1 VSKEL
6 DDYTIDELLAIIK
19 GLKSRKKFGL
29 VWEDKPELVD
39 LMCAENLPVLFEA
52 EDKAI
57 LHEAKANT
65 NLIIEG
71 DNFHSLSVLNYT
83 HVGQVDVIYIDPPYN
98 TGSKDFIYNDTY
110 VDKEDT
116 YRHSKWLSFME
127 KRLRLAKNLLKP
139 SGAIF
144 ISIDQN
150 ELANLKLLCDE
161 VLTGLTM
168 SGLVSVA
175 KGTTTGQDAKK
186 FGSSIDYLLVYVGQD
201 FQLQLLPLTE
211 DDQKRFSLEDERGR
225 YSILQWRKTGKND
238 RREDRPNLYH
248 AITAP
253 DGSEVFPIGPTG
265 YESCWRGSK
274 STFEELES
282 QNMVVWKQDNDGYRP
297 YVKYYLEGRGKSPS
311 TLWNDIEGNKR
322 ATIELKNIIGG
333 GKFDN
338 PKPTELIRRCI
349 QIATANKDALILD
362 FFAGSGTT
370 GHAVLQLNNED
381 GGNRTFIL
389 GTNNEN
395 GIAENITYER
405 IKGVIE
411 GYEGTPGI
419 PANLRYYKTD
429 FVSKEATDDQTRI
442 KLVERSLQI
451 IAVREATYDMVHQA
465 EKLIVLRNPDK
476 YSAIVYDQDAIPDL
490 LEHLNKIH
498 DQHQVSIYVFSLSN
512 DNYEADF
519 KGLSRPYELRPIP
532 EGLLSAYRRIFD
544 SRVKSVGE

>member
-1 VSKEL
+1 MSKEL
-6 DDYTIDELLAIIK
+6 DDYTKDELLAVIK

-29 VWEDKPELVD
+29 VWEEKPELVA
-39 LMCAENLPVLFEA
+39 LMCAENLPVLFES
-52 EDKAI
+52 EDKAMI
-57 LHEAKANT
+57 HDT
-65 NLIIEG
+65 NSKTHLIIEG

-98 TGSKDFIYNDTY
+98 TGSKDFIYNDSY

-161 VLTGLTM
+161 ILTGLTM

-186 FGSSIDYLLVYVGQD
+186 FGSSIDYLLVYVGQE
-201 FQLQLLPLTE
+201 FELQALPLSE
-211 DDQKRFSLEDERGR
+211 DDKKRFSMVDDRGA
-225 YSILQWRKTGKND
+225 YSMLQWRKTGKGD
-238 RREDRPNLYH
+238 RREDRPNLFYPC
-248 AITAP
+248 IAP
-253 DGSEVFPIGPTG
+253 DSSEVFPIGPTG
-265 YESCWRGSK
+265 YESRWRGAK
-274 STFEELES
+274 ETFSELEA
-282 QNMVVWKQDNDGYRP
+282 NDMVVWKQDKEGFRP

-322 ATIELKNIIGG
+322 ATIELKSIIGG

-349 QIATANKDALILD
+349 QIATGNKDALILD

-442 KLVERSLQI
+442 KLVERSQQI
-451 IAVREATYDMVHQA
+451 IAVREATYDLVHQA
-465 EKLIVLRNPDK
+465 EKFTVLRNAEK
-476 YSAIVYDQDAIPDL
+476 YSAIVYDQDAIPAL
-490 LEHLNKIH
+490 LENLNTTD
-498 DQHQVSIYVFSLSN
+498 DQNQVNIYVFSLSN

-519 KGLSRPYELRPIP
+519 NGLSRPYELRPIP

-544 SRVKSVGE
+544 NRLKSVGE

>member
-1 VSKEL
+1 MNQKLE
-6 DDYTIDELLAIIK
+6 DYSREELLALIK
-19 GLKSRKKFGL
+19 NLKSRKKFGL
-29 VWEDKPELVD
+29 VWEDKPENVAT
-39 LMCAENLPVLFEA
+39 MCADNLPVLFEV
-52 EDKAI
+52 ESRAI
-57 LHEAKANT
+57 QHDSSAPT

-71 DNFHSLSVLNYT
+71 DNFHTLSVLNYT

-98 TGSKDFIYNDTY
+98 TGSQDFIYNDAY

-201 FQLQLLPLTE
+201 FQLQSLPLTE
-211 DDQKRFSLEDERGR
+211 DDQKRFSLEDDRGK

-238 RREDRPNLYH
+238 RRENRPNLYH
-248 AITAP
+248 ALTAP
-253 DGSEVFPIGPTG
+253 DGSEIFPIGPTG

-274 STFEELES
+274 STFDELES
-282 QNMVVWKQDNDGYRP
+282 QDMVVWKETPDGFRP

-338 PKPTELIRRCI
+338 PKPTELVRRCI

-370 GHAVLQLNNED
+370 GHAVLQLNQED
-381 GGNRTFIL
+381 GGNRRFIL

-405 IKGVIE
+405 IKGVIG
-411 GYEGTPGI
+411 GYESTAGI

-429 FVSKEATDDQTRI
+429 FVSKASTDDQTRI
-442 KLVERSLQI
+442 KLVERSQQI
-451 IAVREATYDMVHQA
+451 ISVREATFDV
-465 EKLIVLRNPDK
+465 VLNANNLTVLENDSK
-476 YSAIVYDQDAIPDL
+476 YSAIVYDQDEISRLVDV
-490 LEHLNKIH
+490 LNNKK
-498 DQHQVSIYVFSLSN
+498 DSKEASIYVFSLSN

-519 KGLSRPYELRPIP
+519 FHLNREYSLRPIP
-532 EGLLSAYRRIFD
+532 EGLLAVYRRIFD
-544 SRVKSVGE
+544 ARIRSVGE

>member
-1 VSKEL
+1 VSKAL
-6 DDYTIDELLAIIK
+6 DDYTRDELLAVIK
-19 GLKSRKKFGL
+19 GLKARKKFGL
-29 VWEDKPELVD
+29 VWEEKPEMVAT
-39 LMCAENLPVLFEA
+39 MCAENLPVLFEV

-57 LHEAKANT
+57 IHDAKAKT

-71 DNFHSLSVLNYT
+71 DNFHSLSVLNYS
-83 HVGQVDVIYIDPPYN
+83 HVGRVDVIYIDPPYN

-161 VLTGLTM
+161 ILTGLTM

-201 FQLQLLPLTE
+201 FELQALPLSE
-211 DDQKRFSLEDERGR
+211 DDKKRFSMTDDKGA
-225 YSILQWRKTGKND
+225 YSMLQWRKTGKGD
-238 RREDRPNLYH
+238 RREDRPNLFYPC
-248 AITAP
+248 IAP
-253 DGSEVFPIGPTG
+253 DGSKVFPTGPTG
-265 YESCWRGSK
+265 YESRWRGAK
-274 STFEELES
+274 ETFADHEA
-282 QNMVVWKQDNDGYRP
+282 NDMVVWKQDKEGFRP
-297 YVKYYLEGRGKSPS
+297 YLKYYVEGRGKSPS

-338 PKPTELIRRCI
+338 PKPTELVRRCI
-349 QIATANKDALILD
+349 QITTANKDALILD

-370 GHAVLQLNNED
+370 GHAVLQLNKED

-419 PANLRYYKTD
+419 SANLRYYRTD

-442 KLVERSLQI
+442 KLVERSQQI
-451 IAVREATYDMVHQA
+451 IAVREATFDLVYQT
-465 EKLIVLRNPDK
+465 EKLTVLRNSEN
-476 YSAIVYDQDAIPDL
+476 YSAIVYDQDAIPSL
-490 LEHLNKIH
+490 IEYFNKID
-498 DQHQVSIYVFSLSN
+498 DQHQVSIYVYSLSN

-519 KGLSRPYELRPIP
+519 NGLGRSYELRPIP
-532 EGLLSAYRRIFD
+532 EGLLSVYRRIFD
-544 SRVKSVGE
+544 SRIKSVGE

>member
-19 GLKSRKKFGL
+19 GLQSRKKFGL
-29 VWEDKPELVD
+29 VWEDKAELVE

-110 VDKEDT
+110 VDKDDT

-211 DDQKRFSLEDERGR
+211 DDQKRFSLEDTQSFNGERLEKMTAEKTDQISIMLLLPQMEAKSSPSGR
-225 YSILQWRKTGKND
+225 QDTIPAGVVQNQPLKNSNHKTWW
-238 RREDRPNLYH
+238 
-248 AITAP
+248 
-253 DGSEVFPIGPTG
+253 S
-265 YESCWRGSK
+265 GSK
-274 STFEELES
+274 TM
-282 QNMVVWKQDNDGYRP
+282 MV
-297 YVKYYLEGRGKSPS
+297 
-311 TLWNDIEGNKR
+311 I
-322 ATIELKNIIGG
+322 
-333 GKFDN
+333 
-338 PKPTELIRRCI
+338 
-349 QIATANKDALILD
+349 
-362 FFAGSGTT
+362 
-370 GHAVLQLNNED
+370 
-381 GGNRTFIL
+381 
-389 GTNNEN
+389 
-395 GIAENITYER
+395 
-405 IKGVIE
+405 
-411 GYEGTPGI
+411 
-419 PANLRYYKTD
+419 
-429 FVSKEATDDQTRI
+429 
-442 KLVERSLQI
+442 
-451 IAVREATYDMVHQA
+451 
-465 EKLIVLRNPDK
+465 
-476 YSAIVYDQDAIPDL
+476 DL
-490 LEHLNKIH
+490 M
-498 DQHQVSIYVFSLSN
+498 
-512 DNYEADF
+512 
-519 KGLSRPYELRPIP
+519 
-532 EGLLSAYRRIFD
+532 
-544 SRVKSVGE
+544 

>member
-1 VSKEL
+1 MNQKLE
-6 DDYTIDELLAIIK
+6 DYSREELLALIK
-19 GLKSRKKFGL
+19 SLKSRKKFGL
-29 VWEDKPELVD
+29 VWEDKSETVAI
-39 LMCAENLPVLFEA
+39 MCADNLPVLFEA

-57 LHEAKANT
+57 IHDANAKT

-83 HVGQVDVIYIDPPYN
+83 HLGRVDVIYIDPPYN
-98 TGSKDFIYNDTY
+98 TGSQDFIYNDSY

-161 VLTGLTM
+161 ILTGLTM

-186 FGSSIDYLLVYVGQD
+186 FGSSIDYLLVYVGQE
-201 FQLQLLPLTE
+201 FELQSLPLSE
-211 DDQKRFSLEDERGR
+211 DDKKRFSMTDDKGA
-225 YSILQWRKTGKND
+225 YSMLQWRKTGKGD
-238 RREDRPNLYH
+238 RREDRPNLFYPC
-248 AITAP
+248 IAP
-253 DGSEVFPIGPTG
+253 DGTEVFPIGPTG
-265 YESCWRGSK
+265 YESRWRGAK
-274 STFEELES
+274 ETFAELEA
-282 QNMVVWKQDNDGYRP
+282 NDMIVWKKDKDGYRP
-297 YVKYYLEGRGKSPS
+297 YAKYHLEGRGKSPS
-311 TLWNDIEGNKR
+311 THWNDIEGNKR

-349 QIATANKDALILD
+349 QIATANKDALVLD

-381 GGNRTFIL
+381 GGNRSFIL

-395 GIAENITYER
+395 GIAENVTYER

-411 GYEGTPGI
+411 GYEGVSGI

-442 KLVERSLQI
+442 KLVERSQQI
-451 IAVREATYDMVHQA
+451 IAVREATFQVLHEA
-465 EKLIVLRNPDK
+465 ENLSVLGNSQK
-476 YSAIVYDQDAIPDL
+476 YSAIVYDQDAIPAL
-490 LEHLNKIH
+490 LDYLNKVDDLNH
-498 DQHQVSIYVFSLSN
+498 VSIYVFSLSN

-519 KGLSRPYELRPIP
+519 TSLIRPYELRPIP
-532 EGLLSAYRRIFD
+532 EGLLSVYRRIFD
-544 SRVKSVGE
+544 SRIKSVGE